1 MTTVD
6 QIAGVSEIKEL
17 GVGVRGLLGVAALLG
32 ALSGCTVDGALH
44 AYLSEV
50 FPAGSTVEIT
60 ESCGGTLGL
69 SATVAVFEVDLVGD
83 APTPD
88 LTAFSPDHGAWTCQK
103 SLKEFAELYDSG
115 EGIAAAILYGR
126 DCLGDLRDDANALLA
141 GPVPGLYF
149 RSHNQQVVI
158 ILPDSEPGTG
168 VVLAQ
173 GR

>member
-1 MTTVD
+1 LGGFFG
-6 QIAGVSEIKEL
+6 IREIKGL
-17 GVGVRGLLGVAALLG
+17 GVGVRDLLGVAALLG

-69 SATVAVFEVDLVGD
+69 SAAVAVFDVDFAGD

-88 LTAFSPDHGAWTCQK
+88 LTAFSPDDGAWTRQK
-103 SLKEFAELYDSG
+103 SLREFAELYESG

-141 GPVPGLYF
+141 GPVAGLYF

-158 ILPDSEPGTG
+158 VLPDNEPGTG
-168 VVLAQ
+168 VVFAL

>member
-1 MTTVD
+1 
-6 QIAGVSEIKEL
+6 
-17 GVGVRGLLGVAALLG
+17 VGVYGLLGIAALLV

-50 FPAGSTVEIT
+50 FPASSTVEIT

-69 SATVAVFEVDLVGD
+69 SAAVAVFEVDFAGD

-88 LTAFSPDHGAWTCQK
+88 LTAFSPDDGTWTRQK
-103 SLKEFAELYDSG
+103 SLMEFAELYDSG

-126 DCLGDLRDDANALLA
+126 DCLDYLRDDANALLA

-149 RSHNQQVVI
+149 RSYNQMVVI
-158 ILPDSEPGTG
+158 VLPDDEPGTG
-168 VVLAQ
+168 IVFAQ